1 MNKKVPQRQCIG
13 CRVSRDKKDLVR
25 IVRASDGTISVDLKG
40 KANGRGA
47 YLCKDPE
54 CLSKAIKT
62 KALERAFD
70 VNIPPSVY
78 ESLKEEYK
86 SIE

>member
-54 CLSKAIKT
+54 CLNKAIKT

-70 VNIPPSVY
+70 AAIPPSVY

>member
-25 IVRASDGTISVDLKG
+25 IVRASDGTLSVDFKG

-54 CLSKAIKT
+54 CLNKAIKT

-70 VNIPPSVY
+70 TAIPPSVY